1 MVINHSFSCGFW
13 NVSNKASSAIFASD
27 SKRKDGKMPA
37 REECKPSFPPGGP
50 FDPGDSDAYLRWRD
64 TKLARRPGRVEDLL
78 VEIAAPGRP
87 SEAEHEAILERCR
100 RANMAVYACRDPG
113 EGALKAR
120 LTELGAAFGLHR
132 LDRNL
137 CADEDGITALEVR
150 EGGAAGEYIPYS
162 NRPLSWH
169 TDGYYNATG
178 EQVRGLILHCAR
190 PAAAG
195 GANALMDPEVAYI
208 RLRDE
213 NPDFITALMHPQA
226 MTIPPNTTGGV
237 EIRPARVG
245 PVFSVDPRGGALHMR
260 YSARKVNVV
269 WRGDSATKAAVE
281 FLTALLAA
289 DGPDILHWRLGAGQG
304 YIGNNVLHNRAAFE
318 DGAED
323 GRLMYRARYFDRME
337 GTSID

>member
-1 MVINHSFSCGFW
+1 LFLECFEQGH
-13 NVSNKASSAIFASD
+13 AAIFTIE
-27 SKRKDGKMPA
+27 SKGKDGKMPA
-37 REECKPSFPPGGP
+37 RDERKSGFPQGGP

-64 TKLARRPGRVEDLL
+64 ARLAHQPGRVEDLL

-87 SEAEHEAILERCR
+87 SEAEHKAILERCR
-100 RANMAVYACRDPG
+100 RANMAIYACRDPG
-113 EGALKAR
+113 EGELKAR
-120 LTELGAAFGLHR
+120 LAELGAAFGLHR
-132 LDRNL
+132 LDGNL

-150 EGGAAGEYIPYS
+150 EGGTAAGEYIPYS

-169 TDGYYNATG
+169 TDGYYNGAA
-178 EQVRGLILHCAR
+178 EQVRGLILHCVR
-190 PAAAG
+190 PAADG
-195 GANALMDPEVAYI
+195 GANALMDPEIAYI

-245 PVFSVDPRGGALHMR
+245 PVFSVDPRGGVLHMR

-269 WRGDSATKAAVE
+269 WRDDPATGAAVE

-304 YIGNNVLHNRAAFE
+304 YIGNNVLHNRSAFA
-318 DGAED
+318 DGDE
-323 GRLMYRARYFDRME
+323 GRLLYRARYFDRME

>member
-1 MVINHSFSCGFW
+1 MSTKGE
-13 NVSNKASSAIFASD
+13 FAS
-27 SKRKDGKMPA
+27 
-37 REECKPSFPPGGP
+37 CFPHGGP
-50 FDPGDSDAYLRWRD
+50 FDPRDLESYARWRD
-64 TKLARRPGRVEDLL
+64 ARLAMRPTRAEDLL

-87 SEAEHEAILERCR
+87 SEAEHGAILERCR
-100 RANMAVYACRDPG
+100 RAHMAVYACRDAG
-113 EGALKAR
+113 EGELKTR
-120 LTELGAAFGLHR
+120 LAELGAAFGLHR

-150 EGGAAGEYIPYS
+150 EGGTAAGEYIPYS

-169 TDGYYNATG
+169 TDGYYNGAG

-190 PAAAG
+190 PAADG
-195 GANALMDPEVAYI
+195 GANALMDPEIAYI

-213 NPDFITALMHPQA
+213 NPDFITALMHAEA
-226 MTIPPNTTGGV
+226 MTIPPNMTGGE

-269 WRGDSATKAAVE
+269 WRDDSATRAAVE

-304 YIGNNVLHNRAAFE
+304 YIGNNVLHNRSPFA
-318 DGAED
+318 DGDE
-323 GRLMYRARYFDRME
+323 GRLLYRARYFDRME
-337 GTSID
+337 GTEPGND

>member
-1 MVINHSFSCGFW
+1 MEE
-13 NVSNKASSAIFASD
+13 FA
-27 SKRKDGKMPA
+27 A
-37 REECKPSFPPGGP
+37 FPPRGGP
-50 FDPGDSDAYLRWRD
+50 FDPHDSEAYSRWRD
-64 TKLARRPGRVEDLL
+64 ARLANRPARVEELL

-87 SEAEHEAILERCR
+87 SKAEHEAILDRCR
-100 RANMAVYACRDPG
+100 RANMAVYACRDAGEALAPG
-113 EGALKAR
+113 DLKAR
-120 LTELGAAFGLHR
+120 LAELGAAFGLRR
-132 LDRNL
+132 LDSNL

-150 EGGAAGEYIPYS
+150 AGGAAGEYIPYS

-169 TDGYYNATG
+169 TDGYYNSAE

-190 PAAAG
+190 AAADG
-195 GANALMDPEVAYI
+195 GANALMDPEIAYI

-213 NPDFITALMHPQA
+213 NPEFTTALMHPAA
-226 MTIPPNTTGGV
+226 MTIPPNTTGGE

-269 WRGDSATKAAVE
+269 WRDDSATKAAVE
-281 FLTALLAA
+281 FLIALLAA

-304 YIGNNVLHNRAAFE
+304 YIGNNVLHNRSAFVDDE
-318 DGAED
+318 SGG

-337 GTSID
+337 GTGID

>member
-1 MVINHSFSCGFW
+1 MEE
-13 NVSNKASSAIFASD
+13 FA
-27 SKRKDGKMPA
+27 A
-37 REECKPSFPPGGP
+37 FPPRGGP
-50 FDPGDSDAYLRWRD
+50 FDPHDSEAYSRWRD
-64 TKLARRPGRVEDLL
+64 ARLANRPARVEELL

-87 SEAEHEAILERCR
+87 SKAEHEAILDRCR
-100 RANMAVYACRDPG
+100 RANMAVYACRDAGEALAPG
-113 EGALKAR
+113 DLKAR
-120 LTELGAAFGLHR
+120 LAELGAAFGLRR
-132 LDRNL
+132 LDSNL

-150 EGGAAGEYIPYS
+150 AGGAVGEYIPYS

-169 TDGYYNATG
+169 TDGYYNSAE

-190 PAAAG
+190 AAADG
-195 GANALMDPEVAYI
+195 GANALMDPEIAYI

-213 NPDFITALMHPQA
+213 NPEFTTALMHPAA
-226 MTIPPNTTGGV
+226 MTIPPNTTGGE

-269 WRGDSATKAAVE
+269 WRDDSATKAAVE
-281 FLTALLAA
+281 FLIALLAA

-304 YIGNNVLHNRAAFE
+304 YIGNNVLHNRSAFVDDE
-318 DGAED
+318 SGG

-337 GTSID
+337 GTGID

>member
-1 MVINHSFSCGFW
+1 LERFEYIS
-13 NVSNKASSAIFASD
+13 VSNFNARQPIKDIKLLAMEEFA
-27 SKRKDGKMPA
+27 A
-37 REECKPSFPPGGP
+37 FPPRGGP
-50 FDPGDSDAYLRWRD
+50 FDPHDSEAYSRWRD
-64 TKLARRPGRVEDLL
+64 ARLANRPARVEELL

-87 SEAEHEAILERCR
+87 SKAEHEAILDRCR
-100 RANMAVYACRDPG
+100 RANMAVYACRDAGEALAPG
-113 EGALKAR
+113 DLKAR
-120 LTELGAAFGLHR
+120 LAELGAAFGLRR
-132 LDRNL
+132 LDSNL

-150 EGGAAGEYIPYS
+150 AGGAAGEYIPYS

-169 TDGYYNATG
+169 TDGYYNSAE

-190 PAAAG
+190 AAAGG
-195 GANALMDPEVAYI
+195 GANALMDPEIAYI

-213 NPDFITALMHPQA
+213 NPEFTTALMHPAA
-226 MTIPPNTTGGV
+226 MTIPPNTTGGE

-269 WRGDSATKAAVE
+269 WRDDSATKAAVE
-281 FLTALLAA
+281 FLIALLAA

-304 YIGNNVLHNRAAFE
+304 YIGNNVLHNRSAFVDDE
-318 DGAED
+318 SGG

-337 GTSID
+337 GTGID

>member
-1 MVINHSFSCGFW
+1 MEE
-13 NVSNKASSAIFASD
+13 FA
-27 SKRKDGKMPA
+27 A
-37 REECKPSFPPGGP
+37 FPPRGGP
-50 FDPGDSDAYLRWRD
+50 FDPHDSEAYSRWRD
-64 TKLARRPGRVEDLL
+64 ARLANRPARVEELL

-87 SEAEHEAILERCR
+87 SKAEHEAILDRCR
-100 RANMAVYACRDPG
+100 RANMAVYACRDAGEALAPG
-113 EGALKAR
+113 DLKAR
-120 LTELGAAFGLHR
+120 LAELGAAFGLRR
-132 LDRNL
+132 LDSNL

-150 EGGAAGEYIPYS
+150 AGGAAGEYIPYS

-169 TDGYYNATG
+169 TDGYYNSAE

-190 PAAAG
+190 AAADG
-195 GANALMDPEVAYI
+195 GANALMDPEIAYI

-213 NPDFITALMHPQA
+213 NPEFTTALMHPAA
-226 MTIPPNTTGGV
+226 MTIPPNTTGGE

-269 WRGDSATKAAVE
+269 WRDDSATKAAVE
-281 FLTALLAA
+281 FLIALLAA

-304 YIGNNVLHNRAAFE
+304 YIGNNVLHNRSTFVDDE
-318 DGAED
+318 SGG

-337 GTSID
+337 GTGID